1 MSPNTLSDVS
11 ESGQC
16 ELSVVVLQFLSGGLH
31 PGIVRSGA
39 PYPTVPARSDA
50 TCSPTFP
57 DQYFNNHYLFSSNV
71 LTQDHCTVPHMYFP
85 DGSHLSA
92 SPPPVIS
99 PSLR

>member
-39 PYPTVPARSDA
+39 PYPTVPARWDDSA
-50 TCSPTFP
+50 APPSLISILITIT
-57 DQYFNNHYLFSSNV
+57 
-71 LTQDHCTVPHMYFP
+71 YFP
-85 DGSHLSA
+85 QMFSLKTTVRYRTCISLTGAICLLPPLLSLAHL
-92 SPPPVIS
+92 
-99 PSLR
+99 